1 MSSRTDHGQPRA
13 VVVRRMAEL
22 ASESHRYNEI
32 ARRLNAEGYRTKEGN
47 PWRGVRVR
55 DTLSNQVYA
64 GRAF

>member
-1 MSSRTDHGQPRA
+1 
-13 VVVRRMAEL
+13 MAEL